1 MYISRERVL
10 EERNGSGDTSSEG
23 RANERPGATTRA
35 SGVGKRGGARKA
47 GLRQAGSND
56 DVGRMLRGVY
66 HQTVDEPIPDDL
78 MDLLNKL
85 E

>member
-1 MYISRERVL
+1 MVQ
-10 EERNGSGDTSSEG
+10 RNGSGDGSVEAPAVESGGTV
-23 RANERPGATTRA
+23 TKA
-35 SGVGKRGGARKA
+35 SGTGKRAGGK
-47 GLRQAGSND
+47 GQAAND

-66 HQTVDEPIPDDL
+66 RETVDEPIPDDL

>member
-1 MYISRERVL
+1 MA
-10 EERNGSGDTSSEG
+10 ERNGSGDTSTEG
-23 RANERPGATTRA
+23 PAEERPGAVTKA
-35 SGVGKRGGARKA
+35 SGTSKRGKKG
-47 GLRQAGSND
+47 QTGSND

>member
-1 MYISRERVL
+1 M
-10 EERNGSGDTSSEG
+10 EG
-23 RANERPGATTRA
+23 PAKERPGAATKAPGASKRSKTR
-35 SGVGKRGGARKA
+35 
-47 GLRQAGSND
+47 QTGSND

>member
-1 MYISRERVL
+1 M
-10 EERNGSGDTSSEG
+10 EG
-23 RANERPGATTRA
+23 RAENRPGAVTKA
-35 SGVGKRGGARKA
+35 PGAGKRGRS
-47 GLRQAGSND
+47 RQPGSND
-56 DVGRMLRGVY
+56 EVGRMLRGVY

>member
-1 MYISRERVL
+1 L
-10 EERNGSGDTSSEG
+10 AERNGSGDTSIEG
-23 RANERPGATTRA
+23 PAEARPGTVTKA
-35 SGVGKRGGARKA
+35 SGAGKRGKTRKT
-47 GLRQAGSND
+47 GSND

>member
-1 MYISRERVL
+1 M
-10 EERNGSGDTSSEG
+10 EERNGSGDTSTEG
-23 RANERPGATTRA
+23 RAKERPGAAAKA
-35 SGVGKRGGARKA
+35 SGAGKRGKPRPT
-47 GLRQAGSND
+47 GSND

>member
-1 MYISRERVL
+1 M
-10 EERNGSGDTSSEG
+10 EG
-23 RANERPGATTRA
+23 PAEERPGAVTKAPGA
-35 SGVGKRGGARKA
+35 SRRGKKRET
-47 GLRQAGSND
+47 GSND
-56 DVGRMLRGVY
+56 EVGRMLRGVY